1 MQVKKMYLVFFHKT
15 WILGFFTWGRSPHN
29 PGSNVGDNVLENN
42 SLLIN
47 LNFVILLFMIK
58 SLLGENILIFK
69 CKVNFQSSI

>member
-1 MQVKKMYLVFFHKT
+1 MQVKKMYLVFFYKT

-47 LNFVILLFMIK
+47 LNFVVLQFCNFVVHDQITIGRKLF
-58 SLLGENILIFK
+58 
-69 CKVNFQSSI
+69 